1 MIDDKI
7 IDEAAVGEN
16 QNTPDQDTINPDV
29 VNTDGRKAFEWKSKY
44 PDEARKEMRW
54 EALYIG
60 VVLVVSLAGIF
71 LNWCG
76 LISCWLGIVDSK
88 IISFEGIVLYFFA
101 GLTGGTIF
109 GIKYFYRVIARGY
122 WSQDRRYWRIFSPW
136 ISACIALVVGC
147 MVVSGY
153 INASQNPST
162 ATGIC
167 TGFLAGYF
175 ADEAVGK
182 MSEVAK
188 ALFGSNNKTK

>member
-1 MIDDKI
+1 MADDRTV
-7 IDEAAVGEN
+7 DGVAADEN
-16 QNTPDQDTINPDV
+16 QNTQDQDV
-29 VNTDGRKAFEWKSKY
+29 AASGVNTDGRKAFEWESRY
-44 PDEARKEMRW
+44 PDKARKEMRW
-54 EALYIG
+54 EAIYIG
-60 VVLVVSLAGIF
+60 GVLVVSLAGIF

-76 LISCWLGIVDSK
+76 LISCWLGIADSK
-88 IISFEGIVLYFFA
+88 ITSFEGIVLYFFA

-122 WSQDRRYWRIFSPW
+122 WSQDRRFWRIFSPW
-136 ISACIALVVGC
+136 ISACIGLIVGC

-167 TGFLAGYF
+167 IGFLSGYF